1 MPFQCFQA
9 VGVVSSCIAKRDFST
24 LQGLV
29 SSDVLEQ
36 IESIVSNLGDEEIKD
51 MAFDEDDMYLYLP
64 VQLDIFNDAE
74 CKFCTMDTVLFLYSS
89 VRFVN
94 RHITVAYFSAVHC
107 NYHNT
112 FLISLV

>member
-1 MPFQCFQA
+1 MLFECFQA
-9 VGVVSSCIAKRDFST
+9 VGVVSRCIAKQDFST

-29 SSDVLEQ
+29 TSDVLEQ
-36 IESIVSNLGDEEIKD
+36 IESIVLNLGDEEIKD

-74 CKFCTMDTVLFLYSS
+74 CKFCSMDIVLFLNSF
-89 VRFVN
+89 VWFVN
-94 RHITVAYFSAVHC
+94 WHISVAYFNAVHC